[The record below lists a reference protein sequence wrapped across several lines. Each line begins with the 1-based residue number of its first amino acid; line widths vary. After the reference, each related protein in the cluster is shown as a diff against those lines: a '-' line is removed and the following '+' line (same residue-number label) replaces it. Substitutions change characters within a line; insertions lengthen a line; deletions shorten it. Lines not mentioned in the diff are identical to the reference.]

1 MKRHHIEIAL
11 LVFFLIVIRPSIDDI
26 NAIIEFRLDI
36 ASKISSISYP
46 NLLLAPL
53 VFFGAMF
60 PDFDFVWWL
69 RKFHRKLL
77 HNVFAVFS
85 TSAVLLLIG
94 NTFYNGYLIAGAF
107 LLGAFIHIAMDS
119 ITPTGT
125 YLLWPFSKKFKIHWR
140 VSTGTWEENVAMVV
154 IVALIIGGYIGL
166 IYLMASL

>member
-1 MKRHHIEIAL
+1 MKRNHIAIAL
-11 LVFFLIVIRPSIDDI
+11 LVFFLIVVRPSIDDI
-26 NAIIEFRLDI
+26 NAIIGSKFDL
-36 ASKISSISYP
+36 ASRINSISYP

-77 HNVFAVFS
+77 HNIFAVFLI
-85 TSAVLLLIG
+85 SAVLLLFG
-94 NTFYNGYLIAGAF
+94 NTFYNGFLVAGAF

-140 VSTGTWEENVAMVV
+140 VSTGTWEEYVAMVV

-166 IYLMASL
+166 MYLMASL